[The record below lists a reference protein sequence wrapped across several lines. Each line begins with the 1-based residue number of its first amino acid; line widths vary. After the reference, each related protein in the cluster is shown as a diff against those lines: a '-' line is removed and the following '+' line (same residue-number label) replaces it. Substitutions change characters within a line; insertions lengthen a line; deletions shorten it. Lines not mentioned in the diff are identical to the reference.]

1 VRIVVLIKPVPDPET
16 RGEQLRSDGWLDR
29 SGTCVVN
36 GNDEYVLEAALKI
49 ADAAPGSVEITVL
62 AMAPANCVESL
73 RKALAMGPQRGVLVT
88 DPALRGS
95 DTLAT
100 ARVLAAALRG
110 LEYDLVFAGID
121 TSDGGGGVVPAG
133 IAAILGL
140 PYLSYA
146 SQIEPDEVT
155 GTVRVRR
162 LSPTGYDVLEAPM
175 PALVSGTQL
184 LGAPRYPSLR
194 GIMAARSKP
203 LAARSLSDLGI
214 DPATVGAHAR
224 TTDLLASR
232 PPAPR
237 PPTQVVR
244 GSAGDGARAIVDF
257 LVERR
262 LIR

>member
-1 VRIVVLIKPVPDPET
+1 VRIVVLVKPVPDPET

-29 SGTCVVN
+29 SVTSVMN

-49 ADAAPGSVEITVL
+49 ADAAPGSTEITVL

-73 RKALAMGPQRGVLVT
+73 RKALAMGPQRAVMVT
-88 DPALRGS
+88 DPALLGS

-110 LEYDLVFAGID
+110 LEYDLVLAGID

-133 IAAILGL
+133 IAAILDL

-146 SQIEPDEVT
+146 AQIEPTELN

-162 LSPTGYDVLEAPM
+162 LSPAGYDLLEAPM

-184 LGAPRYPSLR
+184 LGSPRYPSLR

-203 LAARSLSDLGI
+203 LAVRSLSDIGI
-214 DPATVGAHAR
+214 DPATVGARAR
-224 TTDLLASR
+224 TTDLLAFR

-237 PPTQVVR
+237 PPTQMVR
-244 GSAGDGARAIVDF
+244 GSANDSAQAIVDF

>member
-1 VRIVVLIKPVPDPET
+1 MRIVVLIKPVPDPET

-29 SGTCVVN
+29 SVTCVAN

-100 ARVLAAALRG
+100 ARVLAAALRH

-146 SQIEPDEVT
+146 SQIEPDEVS

-162 LSPTGYDVLEAPM
+162 LSPTGYDLLEAPM

-214 DPATVGAHAR
+214 DAAMVGACAR
-224 TTDLLASR
+224 MTDLLGSR

-237 PPTQVVR
+237 PPTQMVH
-244 GSAGDGARAIVDF
+244 GSAGDGAQAIVDF